1 MRKLFENKY
10 LNIFCLAVLLVFG
23 IVLTVDIIKVI
34 LVPERYNFNIMDTS
48 YSRRSL
54 SNYLS
59 SLIPMIIITYFCIYF
74 GFISLQDRN
83 KKVLRIIFNAIV
95 LILILLFIIGIYLW
109 AVSGFDH

>member
-1 MRKLFENKY
+1 MRKLFESKY

-34 LVPERYNFNIMDTS
+34 LVPERYNFNIMDPS

-59 SLIPMIIITYFCIYF
+59 ASIPMIIFTYIGISF
-74 GFISLQDRN
+74 GFISLQSDN
-83 KKVLRIIFNAIV
+83 KKLFRIIFNAIV

-109 AVSGFDH
+109 AISGYDH